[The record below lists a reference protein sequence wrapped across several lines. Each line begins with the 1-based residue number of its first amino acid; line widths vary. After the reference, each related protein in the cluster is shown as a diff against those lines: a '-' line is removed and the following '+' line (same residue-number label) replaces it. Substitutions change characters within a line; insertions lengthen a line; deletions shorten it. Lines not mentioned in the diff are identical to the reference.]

1 MSVNTKNRIVTSELL
16 QLTGISKQTLHNW
29 LMMEL
34 IPGWSGRE
42 IYGGQGSRYWYP
54 PEIVE
59 LCRKIKAW
67 REQGIPYR
75 QIRGLLRAEGAEV

>member
-1 MSVNTKNRIVTSELL
+1 MSVNTKDRIETPELL
-16 QLTGISKQTLHNW
+16 RKSGISKQTFHNW

-42 IYGGQGSRYWYP
+42 LYGGRGSRYWYP
-54 PEIVE
+54 PETLE
-59 LCRKIKAW
+59 LCRKVKAW

-75 QIRGLLRAEGAEV
+75 QIRELLKSEGAEV